1 MKKRILA
8 WVLLL
13 SLLLSLLLTA
23 CAPADPGTTGGA
35 PTTPPTEPG
44 GVSTDIPAATEPSI
58 QIHYQRNDGAYNE
71 WGFWIWEMGGDGGED
86 QQDQD
91 ARPRGETPE
100 ERVTETLGAALKRVG
115 IGSGIS

>member
-8 WVLLL
+8 WV
-13 SLLLSLLLTA
+13 LLLSLLLTA

-71 WGFWIWEMGGDGGED
+71 WGFWIWEMGGDGILCEMNYADDFGGV
-86 QQDQD
+86 
-91 ARPRGETPE
+91 AVYP
-100 ERVTETLGAALKRVG
+100 L
-115 IGSGIS
+115 S